1 MKEGIL
7 KKISRFYSR
16 MKIQNKILLSLYM
29 VILAVSVASVALIYY
44 YNYRTAAEENQI
56 FYQRI
61 VESIRENV
69 EYLQQD
75 VSDIS
80 DFLSGDAQIHSILAT
95 APEVY
100 QEKPLSWFYDVP
112 VAFIQNLLAVK
123 SQFRTLIIYPE
134 NELSP
139 YYVSRDTSIY
149 QMDLRKIRETE
160 FYQKAEEAK
169 GVLVWFRMEEGS
181 NALYEKND
189 SDKIVGVKMIFN
201 MSKSRKLGLLSM
213 GIDTSKF
220 AQICENGRFSQDE
233 CVVITDGQGEVLLS
247 VGELPDSV
255 LRSAKKAENWEEPVK
270 AGNYYSFRSISGD
283 GGTYIYYFTP
293 QKMWRQKA
301 RQMLLMPLLMLVCLW
316 PLSSHLSRLL
326 ARPLN
331 RLCDS
336 MDKFR
341 GGDFGQK
348 VAVTSEDEIGQLTR
362 SFNKMAE
369 DIQNLIDQNYV
380 MALRE
385 KKSEL
390 DILQAQINPHFLY
403 NVLDSLYWRAVDM
416 DNEEMGEE
424 ILALSNLFRLV
435 LNQGQDII
443 TVEKE
448 VELVGCYLKIQKMRL
463 ETRLDYDIQV
473 DEEILGCKISK
484 LLIQP
489 FVENAVVHG
498 LEDSERGGYV
508 KVRGFRQGD
517 RLLFVIEDNGIGMEQ
532 NQADR
537 ILEEAD
543 KGRIGDHISHYA
555 ISNIKER
562 LRLRY
567 QDQYS
572 LEIISKENQGTYV
585 RLSIPFEEEKV

>member
-1 MKEGIL
+1 
-7 KKISRFYSR
+7 
-16 MKIQNKILLSLYM
+16 
-29 VILAVSVASVALIYY
+29 
-44 YNYRTAAEENQI
+44 
-56 FYQRI
+56 
-61 VESIRENV
+61 
-69 EYLQQD
+69 
-75 VSDIS
+75 
-80 DFLSGDAQIHSILAT
+80 
-95 APEVY
+95 
-100 QEKPLSWFYDVP
+100 
-112 VAFIQNLLAVK
+112 
-123 SQFRTLIIYPE
+123 
-134 NELSP
+134 
-139 YYVSRDTSIY
+139 
-149 QMDLRKIRETE
+149 
-160 FYQKAEEAK
+160 
-169 GVLVWFRMEEGS
+169 
-181 NALYEKND
+181 
-189 SDKIVGVKMIFN
+189 
-201 MSKSRKLGLLSM
+201 
-213 GIDTSKF
+213 
-220 AQICENGRFSQDE
+220 
-233 CVVITDGQGEVLLS
+233 
-247 VGELPDSV
+247 
-255 LRSAKKAENWEEPVK
+255 
-270 AGNYYSFRSISGD
+270 
-283 GGTYIYYFTP
+283 
-293 QKMWRQKA
+293 
-301 RQMLLMPLLMLVCLW
+301 MLLMPLLIMLLMLVCLW